1 MISFAEG
8 SRKVG
13 ERRVCQDPTLA
24 QNGLVCL
31 AMLPLQIP
39 FKVFSICVSVVGQS
53 VKRLRRMRPL
63 VLNTILVFFIRNY
76 AHEHD
81 HNFLSR
87 FCWGAKGS
95 RKGGVRA
102 VLGYFEQPH
111 TFHIIPYYCI
121 ISSLYPHVVFRI
133 IIYGIIHYI
142 ISLSQLFRY
151 EIPMIS
157 YPLVTKHGT
166 WKSQILSF
174 MLLCLT

>member
-1 MISFAEG
+1 MLVSYSCIHTTIEQEHPPILSWNMFFFNKKNLGEKSAKG

-87 FCWGAKGS
+87 FCWGAKGRES
-95 RKGGVRA
+95 FAKGRRKGSFGV
-102 VLGYFEQPH
+102 
-111 TFHIIPYYCI
+111 
-121 ISSLYPHVVFRI
+121 S
-133 IIYGIIHYI
+133 
-142 ISLSQLFRY
+142 
-151 EIPMIS
+151 
-157 YPLVTKHGT
+157 
-166 WKSQILSF
+166 
-174 MLLCLT
+174 